1 MDPAEKGSHVWFLVS
16 SRMKIGGNVDA
27 WCSRCKLELAH
38 TIEIITDGKIK
49 RVHCNT
55 CRTQH
60 AYRTGPPGTATAA
73 RSGGSRSSG
82 RNGTRAVRPNQYEVL
97 LRGRS
102 AASAQPYST
111 SARMQVGDLLS
122 HPVFGLGAVTGA
134 RDNKIDV
141 LFPDRP
147 RVLVHRQS

>member
-1 MDPAEKGSHVWFLVS
+1 
-16 SRMKIGGNVDA
+16 MKIGSNVDA

-38 TIEIITDGKIK
+38 TIEIVTDGKIK

-55 CRTQH
+55 CRAQH
-60 AYRTGPPGTATAA
+60 AYRAGPPGMRIVPGRAGA
-73 RSGGSRSSG
+73 SRGPKPSG
-82 RNGTRAVRPNQYEVL
+82 RQATRQSEYELL

-102 AASAQPYST
+102 AATARPYST
-111 SARMQVGDLLS
+111 STRMQIGDLVS
-122 HPVFGLGAVTGA
+122 HPVFGLGAVTGE

-141 LFPDRP
+141 LFPGGP

>member
-1 MDPAEKGSHVWFLVS
+1 MNISVRSGK
-16 SRMKIGGNVDA
+16 KIGGNVDA

-60 AYRTGPPGTATAA
+60 AYRTGPPGAAAAA
-73 RSGGSRSSG
+73 RRGGSRRASD
-82 RNGTRAVRPNQYEVL
+82 RNGARALRPNEYEL
-97 LRGRS
+97 LMRGRS
-102 AASAQPYST
+102 AASAQPYSMSVRT
-111 SARMQVGDLLS
+111 KVGDLLS
-122 HPVFGLGAVTGA
+122 HPVFGLGAVTGT

-141 LFPDRP
+141 LFPDGP